1 MKTIVVGGGVIGASV
16 AYHLARD
23 GAGEVLLV
31 ERDRLSAGT
40 TWHSAGNITWKPLA
54 DHDRPILAVLQTVSE
69 LEAAGHP
76 TGWLKTGRLFLGGQ
90 TSTLKCYDELDQ
102 AARAAGLDSRWLS
115 HAEAKSLNPHLAA
128 ERLEGIWF
136 NPLSGRLNPTD
147 LTQAYAC
154 AAQRLGAR
162 ILEGTPVLSIVA
174 AGGRVTGVD
183 TMAGRFTADRVVLSA
198 GLWSRALLLPLGIH
212 LAQWACEHFY
222 ILADVAP
229 KLRRDTPSF
238 VSPDDLIYGRE
249 EVGGLLLGCFDE
261 CAKTIDAAA
270 LPEPFTFT
278 LLPPDWDK
286 IAPYVERAIAL
297 FPALGT
303 APVRHFVNG
312 PESFTPD
319 GLPLIGPVPGC
330 DGLIVATAMNST
342 GVTWSALAGSLV
354 ASFLAEREPRFPA
367 EPYAPSRF
375 GDRAADLGWLKG
387 AISAIVSSGYRKAAI
402 GSETHDQA
410 EGPPAQ
416 RGAG

>member
-23 GAGEVLLV
+23 GAGEVLLI

-54 DHDRPILAVLQTVSE
+54 DHDRPVMAVLQAVSE
-69 LEAAGHP
+69 LEAAGFP

-90 TSTLKCYDELDQ
+90 SSTLKCYDTFDQ
-102 AARAAGLDSRWLS
+102 AARAAGIDSRWLS
-115 HAEAKSLNPHLAA
+115 HAEAKSLIPHLAA
-128 ERLEGIWF
+128 EKLEGIWF

-147 LTQAYAC
+147 LTQAYAD

-162 ILEGTPVLSIVA
+162 ILERTPVLSIA
-174 AGGRVTGVD
+174 AGHGRVTGVD
-183 TMAGRFTADRVVLSA
+183 TVDAHIEADRVVLAA
-198 GLWSRALLLPLGIH
+198 GLWSRALLVPLGIH

-229 KLRRDTPSF
+229 KLRRETPSF
-238 VSPDDLIYGRE
+238 VSPDDLLYGRE
-249 EVGGLLLGCFDE
+249 EVGSLLLGCFDE
-261 CAKTIDAAA
+261 NAKTIDAAA

-278 LLPPDWDK
+278 LLPPDWNK
-286 IAPYVERAIAL
+286 IAPYVERAIDL

-319 GLPLIGPVPGC
+319 GLPLIGPIAGY

-354 ASFLAEREPRFPA
+354 ASYLAERQPQFPA
-367 EPYAPSRF
+367 EPYAPARF
-375 GDRAADLGWLKG
+375 GDRGADLGWLKE

-402 GSETHDQA
+402 GSE
-410 EGPPAQ
+410 AQ
-416 RGAG
+416 DHA